1 MIYTI
6 ILKPR
11 FRNITKALICIL
23 VVSFSASLYS
33 CQTVHTE
40 KYTPEQLRTAED
52 VKYLEAKTTNDST
65 INLSDYDV
73 MYKDKY
79 KDSSDFLVYE
89 KTDTIFIKNLIP
101 REYKLNK
108 SLTEINLKGIINIK
122 GEKREI
128 DWIATT
134 IFSLLGITLITA
146 AIISFPWKWN
156 GSEK

>member
-1 MIYTI
+1 
-6 ILKPR
+6 
-11 FRNITKALICIL
+11 
-23 VVSFSASLYS
+23 
-33 CQTVHTE
+33 
-40 KYTPEQLRTAED
+40 
-52 VKYLEAKTTNDST
+52 
-65 INLSDYDV
+65 

-108 SLTEINLKGIINIK
+108 SLTEINLKVIKNIK

-134 IFSLLGITLITA
+134 IFSLLVITLITA
-146 AIISFPWKWN
+146 VIISGPLKWN